1 MAKRKNQNVEAEVVD
16 TEAKVRKTKID
27 YIPEEF
33 IDQFNELKNALAAR
47 KAEGKRGGSNKYNK
61 MTPEQLEAEQAK
73 LKKKMEALNAALG
86 L

>member
-16 TEAKVRKTKID
+16 TEVKVRKTKID

-33 IDQFNELKNALAAR
+33 IDQFNQLKETLAAR
-47 KAEGKRGGSNKYNK
+47 KAEGKRTSSKYDK
-61 MTPEQLEAEQAK
+61 MTPEQLAAEEAK
-73 LKKKMEALNAALG
+73 MMKKMAVLKAAMG

>member
-33 IDQFNELKNALAAR
+33 VDQFNELKNALAAR
-47 KAEGKRGGSNKYNK
+47 KAEGKRGASSKYDK
-61 MTPEQLEAEQAK
+61 MTPEQLEAEQEK
-73 LKKKMEALNAALG
+73 LKKKMAALNAALG